1 MSLRRSTLCGISA
14 AVAIALTATF
24 FTAANSGHHL
34 STPPPKPM
42 TLDAL
47 ATMKLEAIED
57 IDWSPIESGTGRNAE
72 ATLFEGENVM
82 VVWDA
87 GPAKLLINEPL
98 GYDEFVVVLK
108 GSLTL
113 TDREGNA
120 QTYTKGD
127 MFMLQKEFQG
137 TWDMTEEYRELI
149 IVDRDAYYAE

>member
-1 MSLRRSTLCGISA
+1 MALRPLILCGVSA
-14 AVAIALTATF
+14 AIGVGVTTAF
-24 FTAANSGHHL
+24 FSAANGGHHQ

-42 TLDAL
+42 TLEKL
-47 ATMKLEAIED
+47 ATMALEPIED
-57 IDWSPIESGTGRNAE
+57 IDWTPIESGTARNAE

-87 GPAKLLINEPL
+87 GPAKLRLDEPL

-149 IVDRDAYYAE
+149 IVDTDAYYEE

>member
-1 MSLRRSTLCGISA
+1 MALRTALLCAVSAAAGIGVSA
-14 AVAIALTATF
+14 AVF
-24 FTAANSGHHL
+24 GAANGAHHQA
-34 STPPPKPM
+34 TPPPKPM

-47 ATMKLEAIED
+47 AAMPIEPIAD
-57 IDWSPIESGTGRNAE
+57 IDWAPIESGTARNAE
-72 ATLFEGENVM
+72 TTLFEGENVM

-87 GPAKLLINEPL
+87 GPAKLRLDEPL

-149 IVDRDAYYAE
+149 IVDTDAYNEE